1 MKSIYIFFV
10 IFPLFSLL
18 AQDEEYD
25 YEKALNEME
34 FKERYGV
41 FLQYS
46 LNSQHTDF
54 RSLPGVPSCCPRYK
68 IGTGNG
74 FHFGGLF
81 EKYYD
86 KDFFY
91 GARLGFHYFKSSFSS
106 LEDEAFI
113 IDGKIYP
120 GKIEHFVDLDFL
132 RISIYPYATYK
143 IKDKLFLSFGPD
155 LSLLLDANYKQIEK
169 IKDPPDKGTFSD
181 GLRYRNKNDGNLKD
195 FNTFNLGLKLHFGY
209 ELIVNKNRS
218 LRLTPELSYS
228 FWFLPVI
235 TDKTWSSQNFDIG
248 MSVKYIKPPP
258 PPPPPLPPKAPYLL
272 EPNLPESPP
281 KLLASITAVEVDT
294 NSNEK
299 QNFSIKIE
307 DFTSLSLR
315 PLLNYIFFDHNSSE
329 IPQRYIKLKPEET
342 KNFSLKQLVNAD
354 ALETYYHVLN
364 IIGLRLANNPD
375 ITINLIGTNS
385 NKAEEKDN
393 KQLSLAR
400 AESVRNYLT
409 NVWQIDPRRITLTAR
424 NLPKEATESD
434 EEGADDENRRVE
446 IVSSSDILSEPVITG
461 DTIRV
466 VTNTKLRFYPKSQS
480 PIGIH
485 KWALTI
491 KQNNH
496 IVKEF
501 TGDGNLPEYVE
512 WEINNDDKAFPKIPS
527 NFTYT
532 LKVVDLINQTYE
544 TKQQVIPVDQMT
556 VDRKRLERREDKEF
570 EYYRLILF
578 DYGSSNLKEEHKK
591 VVDYIKDR
599 IKPNS
604 IVKIKGYTDRIGKES
619 INKRISTQRANAV
632 ARMLGIR
639 NVEVEGVGESELIY
653 NNDLPEGRFY
663 CRTVTINIETP
674 IKE

>member
-1 MKSIYIFFV
+1 MKNFYFFLI
-10 IFPLFSLL
+10 IFPLFSLI

-25 YEKALNEME
+25 YEKALNDME
-34 FKERYGV
+34 FKKRYGA
-41 FLQYS
+41 FFNANF
-46 LNSQHTDF
+46 NSQHTDF
-54 RSLPGVPSCCPRYK
+54 TSLPNVPSCCPRYK
-68 IGTGNG
+68 TGSGNG
-74 FHFGGLF
+74 FNIGGLF
-81 EKYYD
+81 ENHFD
-86 KDFFY
+86 KDFYY
-91 GARLGFHYFKSSFSS
+91 GIRLGFQYFKSSFSS
-106 LEDEAFI
+106 LEDESFI
-113 IDGKIYP
+113 IDGKLYP
-120 GKIEHFVDLDFL
+120 GKIEHLVDLDFS
-132 RISIYPYATYK
+132 RISLFTYANFK
-143 IKDKLFLSFGPD
+143 AKDKLFVSVGPD
-155 LSLLLDANYKQIEK
+155 LSVFLDANYKQIEK
-169 IKDPPDKGTFSD
+169 IKDPSDKGTFSD
-181 GLRYRNKNDGNLKD
+181 GLRYRNKNSGNLKD
-195 FNTFNLGLKLHFGY
+195 FNAFNVGVKILVGY
-209 ELIVNKNRS
+209 ELILNKNRS
-218 LRLTPELSYS
+218 LRLTPEVSYS
-228 FWFLPVI
+228 LWLLPLI
-235 TDKTWSSQNFDIG
+235 ADKTWSSHNLDLGI
-248 MSVKYIKPPP
+248 SIKFIEPPP
-258 PPPPPLPPKAPYLL
+258 PPPPPLPPKAPPLV
-272 EPNLPESPP
+272 EPNLPEPPP
-281 KLLASITAVEVDT
+281 KLVASIKAVEVDT

-315 PLLNYIFFDHNSSE
+315 PLLNYVFFDHNSSV

-342 KNFSLKQLVNAD
+342 KNFSLKKLVNAD

-364 IIGLRLANNPD
+364 IIGLRLANNPE

-385 NKAEEKDN
+385 NKGEEKDN

-400 AESVRNYLT
+400 AEAVRDYFT
-409 NVWQIDPRRITLTAR
+409 NVWQIDPRRITITAR

-446 IVSSSDILSEPVITG
+446 IISPSDVLSEPVITG

-480 PIGIH
+480 PVGIQ
-485 KWALTI
+485 KWSLTI
-491 KQNNH
+491 KQYNQV
-496 IVKEF
+496 VKEF
-501 TGDGNLPEYVE
+501 SGEGNLPEYVE
-512 WEINNDDKAFPKIPS
+512 WEINNEDKNFPKIPS

-532 LKVVDLINQTYE
+532 LKVIDLINQIYE

-556 VDRKRLERREDKEF
+556 VDRKRLERREDREF

-591 VVDYIKDR
+591 VIDYIKAR

-604 IVKIKGYTDRIGKES
+604 IVKIKGYTDRIGKEG

-632 ARMLGIR
+632 ARILGIR
-639 NVEVEGVGESELIY
+639 GVEVEGVGESELIY